1 MEGVRIKCRWKV
13 LVNADWAKWR
23 SNPGHVW
30 RNDSWLVAEKSLSA
44 GGSER
49 YHDKEAGI
57 GAKVPIL
64 MLGCLTRWLQ
74 IASEICLL
82 VRRRASH

>member
-1 MEGVRIKCRWKV
+1 MLTGLSGGQILATCGGMT
-13 LVNADWAKWR
+13 
-23 SNPGHVW
+23 PG
-30 RNDSWLVAEKSLSA
+30 SVAEKSLSA